1 MSTTKA
7 FTNPSAAKIEQ
18 QRKILEALEAQKK
31 QIKTSNSGSNISEP
45 GTMLPAAQIAL
56 STAAP
61 NIIPCTNTLSTTVG
75 GSMSTPQTL
84 SVSSGMQDTTQSTQ
98 QLSSN
103 QRKALEEANKTS
115 FGFFITQDS
124 SFGNLIL
131 PVIPRIP
138 LQPSTVP
145 TPPLASTVINTN

>member
-1 MSTTKA
+1 
-7 FTNPSAAKIEQ
+7 
-18 QRKILEALEAQKK
+18 
-31 QIKTSNSGSNISEP
+31 
-45 GTMLPAAQIAL
+45 MLPAAQIAS
-56 STAAP
+56 STTAP
-61 NIIPCTNTLSTTVG
+61 NIIPGTQIQATSVGGAMSTT
-75 GSMSTPQTL
+75 QTF
-84 SVSSGMQDTTQSTQ
+84 SVSSGMQETTQGNQ

-138 LQPSTVP
+138 PQPSAVP
-145 TPPLASTVINTN
+145 TPPITSTTVNTN